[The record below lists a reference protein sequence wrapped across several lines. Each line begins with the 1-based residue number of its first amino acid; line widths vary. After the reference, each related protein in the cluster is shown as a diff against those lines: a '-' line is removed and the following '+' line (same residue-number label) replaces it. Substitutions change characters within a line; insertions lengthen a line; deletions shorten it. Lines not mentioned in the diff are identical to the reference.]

1 MTGGDSGSLLVQDVS
16 TNPRAIGL
24 LFAGNSIYAFANP
37 ISQVLA
43 SLAPAWW
50 ESKIALANLRSRNI
64 RLHACAHFLQC
75 SFRKMQSCRIFW
87 RRFGVCLVVFLLAL
101 FFACGQN
108 MAQGSSP
115 SPKRDINVVLAAHDK
130 ELLAI
135 PGVVGVYVGTLED
148 RRTPCL
154 RVMVAR
160 KTAESRKVPQ
170 SIEGYPIVIEV
181 TGEIRA
187 LDKP

>member
-1 MTGGDSGSLLVQDVS
+1 
-16 TNPRAIGL
+16 
-24 LFAGNSIYAFANP
+24 
-37 ISQVLA
+37 
-43 SLAPAWW
+43 
-50 ESKIALANLRSRNI
+50 
-64 RLHACAHFLQC
+64 
-75 SFRKMQSCRIFW
+75 MQSCRILC
-87 RRFGVCLVVFLLAL
+87 RRFGACLVFVWLSLCC
-101 FFACGQN
+101 ACRQN
-108 MAQGSSP
+108 MAQGSSS
-115 SPKRDINVVLAAHDK
+115 SPKRDINAVLAAHDK

-154 RVMVAR
+154 RVMLAR

-170 SIEGYPIVIEV
+170 SIEGYPVVIEV